1 MLNVTRF
8 VILCL
13 FLWKCTEALIDD
25 SEFVIGNYDHNDFDE
40 DVEGNDTNSLVLD
53 PSLDPAEGKIN
64 IKKAKSNIDGQF
76 FMDF

>member
-8 VILCL
+8 VVLCL

-64 IKKAKSNIDGQF
+64 IKKANQISMVNS
-76 FMDF
+76 